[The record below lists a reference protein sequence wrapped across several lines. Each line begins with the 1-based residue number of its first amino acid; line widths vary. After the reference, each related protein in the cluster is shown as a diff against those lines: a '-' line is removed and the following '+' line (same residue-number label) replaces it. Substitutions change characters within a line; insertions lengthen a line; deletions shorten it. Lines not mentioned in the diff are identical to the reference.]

1 MEETYQ
7 VDLVEEAKEIINALK
22 PWKIDDWIVT
32 EYDNTWYPDIVTE
45 VSPVG
50 SNGHKRRSFNTLST
64 TGWLQGRLSLSFS
77 RGR

>member
-50 SNGHKRRSFNTLST
+50 SNGHKRRSFNTLSNLEQWPS
-64 TGWLQGRLSLSFS
+64 G
-77 RGR
+77 